1 VSKKYPDIKFE
12 TMIVDNTCMQLVSK
26 PQQFDVMVMP
36 NLYGNIVANVCT
48 GLVGGAGL
56 VAGSNYG
63 PGCAVFEKGTRNS
76 GKGIAGLNTANP
88 SGMLFAAA
96 YMLQYIGL
104 EAHSHVIKTAIVN
117 TIVNHNVRTA
127 DMGGLAT
134 TTEFMKQVLEEIQVL
149 TPEIGW

>member
-1 VSKKYPDIKFE
+1 
-12 TMIVDNTCMQLVSK
+12 MQLVSK

-63 PGCAVFEKGTRNS
+63 DGCAVRKPKILSILIELSRKIQFLIIFEKVFEKGTRNS

-96 YMLQYIGL
+96 YMLKYIG
-104 EAHSHVIKTAIVN
+104 
-117 TIVNHNVRTA
+117 
-127 DMGGLAT
+127 
-134 TTEFMKQVLEEIQVL
+134 
-149 TPEIGW
+149 